1 MSISYN
7 SLTGIEGNPITYISD
22 LATRGREKLDS
33 SSATTRIV
41 ILLAF
46 VVITM
51 LYYFLFSSLGKG
63 NGGGGSGSSL
73 RDSMGSGSGSGSGT
87 GGETTGKRTLEIIL
101 WSLFVI
107 LIIIN
112 GFQYFFNV
120 NFTASIKDIFTD
132 KPKID
137 LTIQQPQNESVVP
150 QLKLTKEVYNIPSN
164 NYTYDD
170 SKAICQAYGGK
181 LATYNQIENSYN
193 KGAEWCN
200 YGWSDGQMALFPTQQ
215 KTWDKLQTIEGHEND
230 CGRPG
235 VNGGKIDNPNVRF
248 GVNCYGFKPM
258 ITPAEQG
265 NMKNIPIYPTSMKD
279 LELQKKLE
287 YWKKR
292 IPEIL
297 LSPFNRNSWSIL
309 G

>member
-7 SLTGIEGNPITYISD
+7 SLTGIEGNPLTYISQ
-22 LATRGREKLDS
+22 LATEGKRNLDS
-33 SSATTRIV
+33 TGASTRLI

-46 VVITM
+46 VAITI

-63 NGGGGSGSSL
+63 SGDGGSPTAGV
-73 RDSMGSGSGSGSGT
+73 
-87 GGETTGKRTLEIIL
+87 ETPGKRTLEIIL
-101 WSLFVI
+101 WSIFIV

-137 LTIQQPQNESVVP
+137 LTIQQPPREDTVP
-150 QLKLTKEVYNIPSN
+150 TLKIKKEVYNIPSN

-170 SKAICQAYGGK
+170 AKVICKAYGAK
-181 LATYNQIENSYN
+181 LASYDDIEKAYS

-200 YGWSDGQMALFPTQQ
+200 YGWSDGQMALFPTQK

-235 VNGGKIDNPNVRF
+235 INGGKIGNPNARF
-248 GVNCYGFKPM
+248 GVNCYGFKPI
-258 ITPAEQG
+258 ITSAEQDI
-265 NMKNIPIYPTSMKD
+265 MKSSPIYPVSMRDK
-279 LELQKKLE
+279 ELQDKVD

-297 LSPFNRNSWSIL
+297 LSPFNKNSWSIL

>member
-7 SLTGIEGNPITYISD
+7 SLTGIEGNPLTYISQ
-22 LATRGREKLDS
+22 LATEGKRNLDS
-33 SSATTRIV
+33 TSASTRLV

-46 VVITM
+46 VGITI
-51 LYYFLFSSLGKG
+51 LYYVLFSSLGKG
-63 NGGGGSGSSL
+63 GGEGGSPT
-73 RDSMGSGSGSGSGT
+73 T
-87 GGETTGKRTLEIIL
+87 GVETPGKRTLEIIL
-101 WSLFVI
+101 WSIFIV

-137 LTIQQPQNESVVP
+137 LTIQQPPSEDTVP
-150 QLKLTKEVYNIPSN
+150 TLKLKKEVYNIPSN

-170 SKAICQAYGGK
+170 AKVICKAYGAK
-181 LATYNQIENSYN
+181 LASYDDIEKAYS

-200 YGWSDGQMALFPTQQ
+200 YGWSDGQMALFPTQK
-215 KTWDKLQTIEGHEND
+215 KTWDKLQSIEGHEND

-235 VNGGKIDNPNVRF
+235 INGGKINNPNARF
-248 GVNCYGFKPM
+248 GVNCYGFKPI
-258 ITPAEQG
+258 ITSAEQDI
-265 NMKNIPIYPTSMKD
+265 MKSSPIYPVSMRDK
-279 LELQKKLE
+279 ELQDKLD

-297 LSPFNRNSWSIL
+297 LSPFNKNSWSIL

>member
-7 SLTGIEGNPITYISD
+7 SLTGIEGNPVTYISE
-22 LATRGREKLDS
+22 LAIKGRDKLDS

-46 VVITM
+46 VVVTI
-51 LYYFLFSSLGKG
+51 LYYVLFASLGKG
-63 NGGGGSGSSL
+63 NGGGGGSVG
-73 RDSMGSGSGSGSGT
+73 DSPGVGSSGSG
-87 GGETTGKRTLEIIL
+87 EAPGKRTLEVIL
-101 WSLFVI
+101 WSIFII
-107 LIIIN
+107 LLIIN

-120 NFTASIKDIFTD
+120 NFTASIRDIFTD

-137 LTIQQPQNESVVP
+137 LTVQKPPGESVVP
-150 QLKLTKEVYNIPSN
+150 QLKIKKEVFNIPSN
-164 NYTYDD
+164 NYTFDD

-181 LATYNQIENSYN
+181 LASYNQVEEAYN

-200 YGWSDGQMALFPTQQ
+200 YGWSDGQMVLFPTQQ
-215 KTWDKLQTIEGHEND
+215 KTWDKLQGIEGHEND

-235 VNGGKIDNPNVRF
+235 INGGKIGNPNARF
-248 GVNCYGFKPM
+248 GVNCYGFKPI
-258 ITPAEQG
+258 ITPAEQN
-265 NMKNIPIYPTSMKD
+265 NMNNTPIHPISMRD
-279 LELQKKLE
+279 MELQKKLE

-292 IPEIL
+292 VPEIL
-297 LSPFNRNSWSIL
+297 LSPFNKNSWSIL

>member
-7 SLTGIEGNPITYISD
+7 SLTGIEGNPLTYISQ
-22 LATRGREKLDS
+22 LATEGKRNLDS
-33 SSATTRIV
+33 TSASTRLI

-46 VVITM
+46 VAITI

-63 NGGGGSGSSL
+63 SGDGGSPTAGV
-73 RDSMGSGSGSGSGT
+73 
-87 GGETTGKRTLEIIL
+87 ETPGKRTLEIIL
-101 WSLFVI
+101 WSIFIV

-137 LTIQQPQNESVVP
+137 LTIQQPPSEDTVP
-150 QLKLTKEVYNIPSN
+150 TLKLKKEVYNIPSN

-170 SKAICQAYGGK
+170 AKVICKAYGAK
-181 LATYNQIENSYN
+181 LASYDDIEKAYS

-200 YGWSDGQMALFPTQQ
+200 YGWSDGQMALFPTQK

-235 VNGGKIDNPNVRF
+235 INGGKIGNPNARF
-248 GVNCYGFKPM
+248 GVNCYGFKPI
-258 ITPAEQG
+258 ITSAEQDI
-265 NMKNIPIYPTSMKD
+265 MKSSPIYPVSMRDK
-279 LELQKKLE
+279 ELQDKLD

-297 LSPFNRNSWSIL
+297 LSPFNKNSWSIL

>member
-7 SLTGIEGNPITYISD
+7 SLTGIEGNPVSYISQ
-22 LATRGREKLDS
+22 LATKGMDKMDS

-46 VVITM
+46 VVVTI
-51 LYYFLFSSLGKG
+51 LYYILFSSLGKG
-63 NGGGGSGSSL
+63 NGGGSGVGDSPGTITGTGSS
-73 RDSMGSGSGSGSGT
+73 
-87 GGETTGKRTLEIIL
+87 EAPGKRILEVIL
-101 WSLFVI
+101 WSIFIV
-107 LIIIN
+107 LIVIN

-120 NFTASIKDIFTD
+120 NITASIKDIFTD

-137 LTIQQPQNESVVP
+137 LTVQKPPGESIVP
-150 QLKLTKEVYNIPSN
+150 QLKIKKEVFNIPSN
-164 NYTYDD
+164 NYTFDD

-181 LATYNQIENSYN
+181 LATYNQVEEAYN

-215 KTWDKLQTIEGHEND
+215 KTWDKLQSIEGHEND

-235 VNGGKIDNPNVRF
+235 INGGKIANPNVRF
-248 GVNCYGFKPM
+248 GVNCYGFKPV
-258 ITPAEQG
+258 ITPAERN
-265 NMKNIPIYPTSMKD
+265 NMNNTPIHPISMKD
-279 LELQKKLE
+279 MELQKKLE

-292 IPEIL
+292 IPEML
-297 LSPFNRNSWSIL
+297 LSPFNKNSWSIL

>member
-7 SLTGIEGNPITYISD
+7 SLTGIEGNPITYISQ
-22 LATRGREKLDS
+22 LATEGKRNLDS

-46 VVITM
+46 VVISI
-51 LYYFLFSSLGKG
+51 LYYVLFSSLGK
-63 NGGGGSGSSL
+63 
-73 RDSMGSGSGSGSGT
+73 GSGSGSGSGSPGTPGSPGSPGLT
-87 GGETTGKRTLEIIL
+87 GESNSKRTLEVIL
-101 WSLFVI
+101 WSIFVV

-137 LTIQQPQNESVVP
+137 LSIQQPPSEDVVP
-150 QLKLTKEVYNIPSN
+150 TLKIKKEVYNIPSN
-164 NYTYDD
+164 NFTYDD
-170 SKAICQAYGGK
+170 SKAICQAYGGT
-181 LATYNQIENSYN
+181 LATYNQVENSYN

-215 KTWDKLQTIEGHEND
+215 KSWDKLQTIEGHEND

-235 VNGGKIDNPNVRF
+235 VNGGKIDNPNARF
-248 GVNCYGFKPM
+248 GVNCYGFKPI
-258 ITPAEQG
+258 ITSAESD
-265 NMKNIPIYPTSMKD
+265 NMKNTTIYPVSMKD
-279 LELQKKLE
+279 LELQKKLD
-287 YWKKR
+287 YWKTR

-297 LSPFNRNSWSIL
+297 LSPFNKNSWSIL

>member
-7 SLTGIEGNPITYISD
+7 SLTGIEGNPVTYISQ
-22 LATRGREKLDS
+22 LATEGKRNLDS
-33 SSATTRIV
+33 SSATTRII

-46 VVITM
+46 VVITI
-51 LYYFLFSSLGKG
+51 LYYMLFSSLGKG
-63 NGGGGSGSSL
+63 NGGGVG
-73 RDSMGSGSGSGSGT
+73 DSSGSGAGA
-87 GGETTGKRTLEIIL
+87 GGETTGKRTLEVIL
-101 WSLFVI
+101 WSIFVI

-120 NFTASIKDIFTD
+120 NFTASIQDIFTD

-137 LTIQQPQNESVVP
+137 LSIQEPPSENVVP
-150 QLKLTKEVYNIPSN
+150 ELKITKEVYNIPSN

-181 LATYNQIENSYN
+181 LATYNQVENSYS

-235 VNGGKIDNPNVRF
+235 VNGGKIDNPNARF
-248 GVNCYGFKPM
+248 GVNCYGFKPI
-258 ITPAEQG
+258 ITPAEQD
-265 NMKNIPIYPTSMKD
+265 NMKNTPIYPVSMKD
-279 LELQKKLE
+279 LELQKKLD

-292 IPEIL
+292 VPEIL
-297 LSPFNRNSWSIL
+297 LSPFNKNSWSIL

>member
-7 SLTGIEGNPITYISD
+7 SLTGIEGNPLTYISQ
-22 LATRGREKLDS
+22 LATEGKRNLDS
-33 SSATTRIV
+33 TSASTRLI

-46 VVITM
+46 VVITI
-51 LYYFLFSSLGKG
+51 LYYVLFSSLGKG
-63 NGGGGSGSSL
+63 SGEGGSPTPGI
-73 RDSMGSGSGSGSGT
+73 
-87 GGETTGKRTLEIIL
+87 EPPGKRTLEIIL
-101 WSLFVI
+101 WSIFII
-107 LIIIN
+107 LIVIN

-137 LTIQQPQNESVVP
+137 LTIQQPPSEDTVP
-150 QLKLTKEVYNIPSN
+150 QLKLKKEVYNIPSN

-170 SKAICQAYGGK
+170 AKVICKAYGAK
-181 LATYNQIENSYN
+181 LASYDEIENSYN
-193 KGAEWCN
+193 KGGEWCN
-200 YGWSDGQMALFPTQQ
+200 YGWSDDQMVLFPTQK
-215 KTWDKLQTIEGHEND
+215 KTWDKLQTIQGHEND

-235 VNGGKIDNPNVRF
+235 INGGKISNPNARF
-248 GVNCYGFKPM
+248 GVNCYGFKPI
-258 ITPAEQG
+258 ITSAEQD
-265 NMKNIPIYPTSMKD
+265 NMKSSPIYPVSMKD
-279 LELQKKLE
+279 KELQDKLD

-297 LSPFNRNSWSIL
+297 LSPFNKNSWSIL

>member
-7 SLTGIEGNPITYISD
+7 SLTGIEGNPVTYISD
-22 LATRGREKLDS
+22 LAMEGKRNLDA

-46 VVITM
+46 VVITI

-63 NGGGGSGSSL
+63 NGSGVG
-73 RDSMGSGSGSGSGT
+73 DSPGSGSGSGM
-87 GGETTGKRTLEIIL
+87 GGETAGKRTLEVIL
-101 WSLFVI
+101 WSIFVI

-132 KPKID
+132 KPKVD
-137 LTIQQPQNESVVP
+137 LTIQQPPNESVVP
-150 QLKLTKEVYNIPSN
+150 QLKIKKEVYNIPSN

-170 SKAICQAYGGK
+170 SKAICQAYGGG
-181 LATYNQIENSYN
+181 LASYKQVEEAYN

-200 YGWSDGQMALFPTQQ
+200 YGWSDGQMVLFPTQQ
-215 KTWDKLQTIEGHEND
+215 KTWDKLQGIEGHEND

-235 VNGGKIDNPNVRF
+235 INGGKIDNPNARF
-248 GVNCYGFKPM
+248 GVNCYGFKPL
-258 ITPAEQG
+258 ITSDERN
-265 NMKNIPIYPTSMKD
+265 NMKNTPVYPVSMKD
-279 LELQKKLE
+279 MELQKKLD

-292 IPEIL
+292 VPEII
-297 LSPFNRNSWSIL
+297 LSPFNKNSWSIL

>member
-7 SLTGIEGNPITYISD
+7 SLTGIEGNPVTYISD
-22 LATRGREKLDS
+22 LAMEGKRNLDA

-46 VVITM
+46 VVITI

-63 NGGGGSGSSL
+63 NGSGVGDSPGSGSVSG
-73 RDSMGSGSGSGSGT
+73 MGSESAS
-87 GGETTGKRTLEIIL
+87 KRTLEVIL
-101 WSLFVI
+101 WSIFVI

-132 KPKID
+132 KPKVD
-137 LTIQQPQNESVVP
+137 LTIQQPPNESVVP
-150 QLKLTKEVYNIPSN
+150 QLKIKKEVYNIPSN

-170 SKAICQAYGGK
+170 SKAICQAYGGG
-181 LATYNQIENSYN
+181 LASYKQVEEAYN

-200 YGWSDGQMALFPTQQ
+200 YGWSDGQMVLFPTQQ
-215 KTWDKLQTIEGHEND
+215 KTWDKLQGIEGHEND

-235 VNGGKIDNPNVRF
+235 INGGKIDNPNARF
-248 GVNCYGFKPM
+248 GVNCYGFKPL
-258 ITPAEQG
+258 ITSDERD
-265 NMKNIPIYPTSMKD
+265 NIKNTPVYPVSMKD
-279 LELQKKLE
+279 MELQKKLD

-292 IPEIL
+292 VPEIL
-297 LSPFNRNSWSIL
+297 LSPFNKNSWSIL

>member
-7 SLTGIEGNPITYISD
+7 SLTGIEGNPVTYITQ
-22 LATRGREKLDS
+22 LAMEGKKNLDS
-33 SSATTRIV
+33 TNASTRLI
-41 ILLAF
+41 ILLSF
-46 VVITM
+46 VVITI
-51 LYYFLFSSLGKG
+51 LYYLLFASLGKG
-63 NGGGGSGSSL
+63 GEAGTGT
-73 RDSMGSGSGSGSGT
+73 GT
-87 GGETTGKRTLEIIL
+87 GGETAGKRTLEVIL
-101 WSLFVI
+101 WSIFII
-107 LIIIN
+107 LIVIN

-137 LTIQQPQNESVVP
+137 LTVQQPPSENVVP
-150 QLKLTKEVYNIPSN
+150 QLKLKNEVYNIPSN

-170 SKAICQAYGGK
+170 SKAICQAYGAK
-181 LATYNQIENSYN
+181 LATYDQVEEAYN

-200 YGWSDGQMALFPTQQ
+200 YGWSDGQMVLFPTQK

-235 VNGGKIDNPNVRF
+235 INGGKIDNPNARF
-248 GVNCYGFKPM
+248 GVNCYGFKPI
-258 ITPAEQG
+258 ITSAEQEI
-265 NMKNIPIYPTSMKD
+265 MKNTPVYPVSMKD
-279 LELQKKLE
+279 KELQKKLE

-292 IPEIL
+292 IPDML
-297 LSPFNRNSWSIL
+297 VSPFNKNSWSIL

>member
-7 SLTGIEGNPITYISD
+7 SLTGIEGNPLTYITQ
-22 LATRGREKLDS
+22 LATEGKRNLDG
-33 SSATTRIV
+33 SSATTRII

-46 VVITM
+46 VVITI
-51 LYYFLFSSLGKG
+51 LYYLLFSSLGKG
-63 NGGGGSGSSL
+63 NGGGVGDSPGSGA
-73 RDSMGSGSGSGSGT
+73 GA
-87 GGETTGKRTLEIIL
+87 GGETTGKRTFEVIL
-101 WSLFVI
+101 WSIFVI

-137 LTIQQPQNESVVP
+137 LSIQEPPSENVVP
-150 QLKLTKEVYNIPSN
+150 EVKIKKEVYNIPSN

-181 LATYNQIENSYN
+181 LATYNQIENSYS

-215 KTWDKLQTIEGHEND
+215 KTWDKLQSIEGHEND

-235 VNGGKIDNPNVRF
+235 VNGGKIDNPNARF
-248 GVNCYGFKPM
+248 GVNCYGFKPI
-258 ITPAEQG
+258 ITAAEQD
-265 NMKNIPIYPTSMKD
+265 NMKNAPIYPVSMKD
-279 LELQKKLE
+279 LELQKKLD

-292 IPEIL
+292 VPEIL
-297 LSPFNRNSWSIL
+297 LSPFNKNSWSIL